1 MEPVDNTDRFSG
13 IISKV
18 FDVSFLVKRF
28 LMLYLILL
36 PFQMIPKF
44 LDLEESIVTKII
56 FNIDE
61 LTTLFMFF
69 ILLTFIAIK
78 PQVYRFRY
86 DAMPTRLLL
95 LFLFV
100 ACLSILWNSMLWNR
114 LYILQGFFSTYNF
127 LKNIIVVCFF
137 ATLKWDKNDLK
148 FLIKGIAITV
158 LILAIA
164 GIIGEIVAL
173 MGKDPHNLV
182 RTEEYKT
189 RFGFYRVQSLTGE
202 GSTNY
207 LAMYGVLGFFLV
219 DFAFRYSLTRKLGK
233 FIVFLLIVLTFSKR
247 GWLSLF
253 LMVFLIRKK
262 IKSIWLFS
270 LLLIGVFGLY
280 IIFLIL
286 ETYDIVDPEHYM
298 RAYGYLKSIE
308 LFIQHPI
315 LGVGPGMFGD
325 LGSVIFGS
333 PYYSGIPIY
342 MYDKIAERGGI
353 DSFWPVI
360 LAQTGVVGFLLF
372 GAIFTS
378 FYLKIEKIA
387 NKFKILDN
395 ELYKV
400 GRVLGAYIIALILM
414 GLGSNLNKPFVTY
427 TFFGLYGIYVSLFFQ
442 FSKPETLGG
451 KNEKQNN

>member
-1 MEPVDNTDRFSG
+1 MEPVGSIERLSG
-13 IISKV
+13 ITSKF

-36 PFQMIPKF
+36 PFQMIPNF
-44 LDLEESIVTKII
+44 LSLEESIITKII
-56 FNIDE
+56 SNIDE
-61 LTTLFMFF
+61 LTTLSMFF
-69 ILLTFIAIK
+69 ILLTFIALK
-78 PQVYRFRY
+78 PRVYRFRY

-164 GIIGEIVAL
+164 GIIGEILAL
-173 MGKDPHNLV
+173 TGKDSLNLV
-182 RTEEYKT
+182 ITEESKT

-219 DFAFRYSLTRKLGK
+219 DFAFKYSISRKLGK
-233 FIVFLLIVLTFSKR
+233 FIVFLLIIFTFSKR
-247 GWLSLF
+247 GLLSLF
-253 LMVFLIRKK
+253 FMVLLIRKK
-262 IKSIWLFS
+262 IKSLWLFS
-270 LLLIGVFGLY
+270 LLIIGVFGLY

-286 ETYDIVDPEHYM
+286 ETSDIVDPEHYM
-298 RAYGYLKSIE
+298 RAYGYLKSFE

-315 LGVGPGMFGD
+315 LGIGPGMFGD
-325 LGSVIFGS
+325 LGSIIFGS
-333 PYYSGIPIY
+333 PYYSDISTF

-353 DSFWPVI
+353 DSFWPLI
-360 LAQTGVVGFLLF
+360 LSQTGILGFLLF

-378 FYLKIEKIA
+378 FYLKIERIA

-395 ELYKV
+395 ELYKL
-400 GRVLGAYIIALILM
+400 GRVLAAYIIVLILM
-414 GLGSNLNKPFVTY
+414 ALGSNLNKPFVTY
-427 TFFGLYGIYVSLFFQ
+427 TFFGMYGIYMSLFFQ
-442 FSKPETLGG
+442 FSKLEIFKG
-451 KNEKQNN
+451 KNEK